1 MIDKLLQLVR
11 QETAGDP
18 MGGLLWTY
26 RSLAKL
32 AAELSRSGVKVSPA
46 TVGKW
51 LKQHGYSLRVNR
63 KTLSRPAPP
72 GRDEQFRRIAALREQ
87 CRAEGIPVISVDTKI
102 C

>member
-46 TVGKW
+46 TVGQW

-63 KTLSRPAPP
+63 KTLSRPLPFTLI
-72 GRDEQFRRIAALREQ
+72 G
-87 CRAEGIPVISVDTKI
+87 T
-102 C
+102 